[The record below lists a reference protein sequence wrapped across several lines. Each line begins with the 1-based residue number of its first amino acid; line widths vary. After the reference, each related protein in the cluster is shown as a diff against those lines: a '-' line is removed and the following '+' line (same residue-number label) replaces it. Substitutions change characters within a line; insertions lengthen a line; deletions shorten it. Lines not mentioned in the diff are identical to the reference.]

1 MTAPRRTQFAAFQRN
16 LSLDIR
22 KIIRTLSTL
31 SETESLHSVR
41 YPLYVCHVVIFSF
54 SITCFIFVIGTWSY
68 TLGID
73 WNDGLYT
80 YKSGT
85 RYAELTLKYVGV
97 AVCVFFLTVAL
108 LSFIAIIGILRENI
122 ACLRFFFA
130 GNLLLMILEIITAFL
145 VIDFDKDVSSVV
157 LEKFVYLIITEYMDN
172 LVFKSFYDDVQVS
185 QKVTRNF

>member
-1 MTAPRRTQFAAFQRN
+1 MTGRRRTQFVSFKRD
-16 LSLDIR
+16 LSLNVR
-22 KIIRTLSTL
+22 KIIRTFSAIP
-31 SETESLHSVR
+31 ETESLHSVR

-68 TLGID
+68 SLGID

-85 RYAELTLKYVGV
+85 RYVELTLKYVGA
-97 AVCVFFLTVAL
+97 AVCVFFFAVAL

-122 ACLRFFFA
+122 ACLRFIFV
-130 GNLLLMILEIITAFL
+130 GNMLLMILEIIIAFL
-145 VIDFDKDVSSVV
+145 VIDFDKGVSSAL
-157 LEKFVYLIITEYMDN
+157 LEKFVYLVTTEYMDN

-185 QKVTRNF
+185 QMVTRNF